1 MNQTQALITS
11 SNKTPL
17 VQIFVWI
24 PITASALG
32 VCVHLGTKLA
42 VSEKLEWQDHFILIS
57 MTFSIGQTIAVAIE
71 CANGFGKFL
80 ERLTDGQVET
90 ILKAE
95 YSASILYI
103 ASLFF
108 AKMSIVMFIHD
119 FTPIAAERIATKVLG
134 IVISLWAITSILAVA
149 FQCRSSKV
157 WDSISGE
164 CFNQIAFWNYSAI
177 VNIVTDASIIL
188 LITFIAL
195 HIQTTWSRKLTL
207 ICIFGTRICVIAAV
221 SCQLF
226 YLNQKIEDPTFDP
239 WRTTI
244 CNQIVQCLSII
255 TACVPYLKMFLN
267 SLESGLLRLDDLR
280 RRGGRATEDDRDFNR
295 NASDSRGI
303 KKSKTAKKIS
313 QILGF
318 TSWGNLE
325 SQKLSEFAP
334 GHLATQSNAVL
345 AVDEGN
351 LWDGQS
357 ESSQSRIITEPRTW
371 KLDVN

>member
-17 VQIFVWI
+17 VLIFVWI

-32 VCVHLGTKLA
+32 A
-42 VSEKLEWQDHFILIS
+42 
-57 MTFSIGQTIAVAIE
+57 FSIGQTIAVVIQ
-71 CANGFGKFL
+71 CANGFGKFV
-80 ERLTDGQVET
+80 ETLTDEQVEM

-95 YSASILYI
+95 YSANILYI

-108 AKMSIVMFIHD
+108 AKMSIVMFIYD
-119 FTPIAAERIATKVLG
+119 FTPIAAESIATKVLG

-164 CFNQIAFWNYSAI
+164 CFNQTAFWNYSAI
-177 VNIVTDASIIL
+177 VNIVTDASLIL

-221 SCQLF
+221 CCQLY
-226 YLNQKIEDPTFDP
+226 YLNQRISDPTFDP

-255 TACVPYLKMFLN
+255 TACVPYLKMFLD

-280 RRGGRATEDDRDFNR
+280 RRGGRAVEDDRDSNR
-295 NASDSRGI
+295 NISDSRGI
-303 KKSKTAKKIS
+303 KKSKVAKMIS
-313 QILGF
+313 QKLDF
-318 TSWGNLE
+318 AHRGNLE
-325 SQKLSEFAP
+325 SQKLSDFAP
-334 GHLATQSNAVL
+334 AHLVAQPNAVM
-345 AVDEGN
+345 VIDEGN

-357 ESSQSRIITEPRTW
+357 ESSQSRITTEPRTW
-371 KLDVN
+371 KSDVN

>member
-32 VCVHLGTKLA
+32 VCAHLSTKLA
-42 VSEKLEWQDHFILIS
+42 ISEKFEWQDHFVMIS
-57 MTFSIGQTIAVAIE
+57 MVFSIGQTIAVAIQ

-80 ERLTDGQVET
+80 ETLTDEQVEM
-90 ILKAE
+90 ILKADF
-95 YSASILYI
+95 SASILYI
-103 ASLFF
+103 TSLFF
-108 AKMSIVMFIHD
+108 AKMSIVMFIYD

-134 IVISLWAITSILAVA
+134 SVISLWAVTSILAVV

-164 CFNQIAFWNYSAI
+164 CFNQTAFWNYSAI
-177 VNIVTDASIIL
+177 VNI
-188 LITFIAL
+188 
-195 HIQTTWSRKLTL
+195 TTWSRKLTL
-207 ICIFGTRICVIAAV
+207 ICIFGTRVCVIAAV
-221 SCQLF
+221 CCQLF
-226 YLNQKIEDPTFDP
+226 YLNQRMQDPTFDP

-255 TACVPYLKMFLN
+255 TACVPYLKMFLD

-280 RRGGRATEDDRDFNR
+280 RRGGRAVEDDRDSNR
-295 NASDSRGI
+295 ITSDSRGI
-303 KKSKTAKKIS
+303 KKSKIAKMIS
-313 QILGF
+313 QKLGF
-318 TSWGNLE
+318 AHRRNLE

-334 GHLATQSNAVL
+334 APLAAQPDAVM
-345 AVDEGN
+345 VIDEGN
-351 LWDGQS
+351 LWDGHS
-357 ESSQSRIITEPRTW
+357 ESSQSRIITKPRTW
-371 KLDVN
+371 KSDVN

>member
-42 VSEKLEWQDHFILIS
+42 VSEKFEWQDHLILIS
-57 MTFSIGQTIAVAIE
+57 MAFSIGQTVAVAIE

-80 ERLTDGQVET
+80 ETLTDGQVET

-157 WDSISGE
+157 WDSMSGE
-164 CFNQIAFWNYSAI
+164 CFNQTAFWNYSAI

-226 YLNQKIEDPTFDP
+226 FLNQRIKDPTFDP

-255 TACVPYLKMFLN
+255 TACVPYLKIFLN

-295 NASDSRGI
+295 NTSDSRGI

-318 TSWGNLE
+318 TSRGNLE

-334 GHLATQSNAVL
+334 ARSAAQSNAVL
-345 AVDEGN
+345 VVDEGN